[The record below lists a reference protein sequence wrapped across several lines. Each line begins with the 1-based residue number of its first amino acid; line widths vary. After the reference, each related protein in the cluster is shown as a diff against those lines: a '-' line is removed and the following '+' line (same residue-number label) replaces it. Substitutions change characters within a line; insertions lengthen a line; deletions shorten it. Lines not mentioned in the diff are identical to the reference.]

1 MSLTK
6 QILYCHT
13 LQHTGGTG
21 FEIDGVRE
29 FYELLGRHH
38 PGFTVSP
45 DRHTGIS
52 NPVTGRHDGYAIAD
66 SFDDTSRFHSEHCR
80 QGRELVEARTLI
92 GIDVVEPAGLVDDA
106 GLTRTGFSDID
117 VIENQI
123 LRTTVFVD
131 SYCLDHEIP
140 PLIKFVLIAG
150 LN

>member
-1 MSLTK
+1 
-6 QILYCHT
+6 
-13 LQHTGGTG
+13 
-21 FEIDGVRE
+21 
-29 FYELLGRHH
+29 
-38 PGFTVSP
+38 
-45 DRHTGIS
+45 
-52 NPVTGRHDGYAIAD
+52 
-66 SFDDTSRFHSEHCR
+66 
-80 QGRELVEARTLI
+80 LI